1 MERVKRTK
9 LAELLRKEYVQTI
22 IMVAITIAIVIG
34 FWYGLRFTYRTEHPL
49 LAVSSG
55 SMRPT
60 LQVGDLILVQGGL
73 NASEI
78 TALPKPEGDILV
90 FRMSNKLI
98 VHRAIN
104 KKKEGD
110 IWYFETRG
118 DNNTSSDGWI
128 PEQNVVGKVVGRAPW
143 LGNIALFFEP
153 FEVKVA
159 FILLWIILLIV
170 LEVVPLSRKKVEKER
185 DQTKPL

>member
-1 MERVKRTK
+1 VERVKRAK
-9 LAELLRKEYVQTI
+9 LAELLRKDYVQTI

-78 TALPKPEGDILV
+78 TAAPKPDGDILV
-90 FRMSNKLI
+90 FRRSNQLI

-128 PEQNVVGKVVGRAPW
+128 PEQNVVGKVVEINP
-143 LGNIALFFEP
+143 P
-153 FEVKVA
+153 FWTYNYI
-159 FILLWIILLIV
+159 FWIITLGMGTAFVAVGVAEKQIK
-170 LEVVPLSRKKVEKER
+170 PRKVR
-185 DQTKPL
+185 HNLRS